1 MGGRDSICCM
11 DKERELII
19 AELDA
24 DADRLQGL
32 SLEDLGYVPDPRDMS
47 AEDLACVDSEGMEWM
62 SGISAEDR
70 RRSLGRARLLAGAIW
85 HASVVFID
93 QLFQDVHTLHG
104 KVSITRSDIDETW
117 ILSGLPPQYAEKYNG
132 LFAQR
137 FLVVGADLT
146 MKLTSGWT
154 PPSCVAQELA
164 VRCLLDQIEITA
176 DTYALDLDTHW
187 RGTLTDRLLEDT
199 DSDMLYDRSLD
210 GFQHDEGLNQ
220 QLRLAPMA
228 LEHWFEPFNDERH
241 VPPYAR

>member
-1 MGGRDSICCM
+1 M
-11 DKERELII
+11 DRERELIL

-32 SLEDLGYVPDPRDMS
+32 SLEDLGYVPDPRELSD
-47 AEDLACVDSEGMEWM
+47 EDLASVDSETMEWM
-62 SGISAEDR
+62 AGISAEDR
-70 RRSLGRARLLAGAIW
+70 RRSLSRARLLAGAIW
-85 HASVVFID
+85 HASVTLID
-93 QLFQDVHTLHG
+93 QLFQDIHTLHG
-104 KVSITRSDIDETW
+104 KESITREDIDETW

-137 FLVVGADLT
+137 FLMVAADMT

-154 PPSCVAQELA
+154 SPSCVAQELA

-176 DTYALDLDTHW
+176 DTYDLDLDPHW
-187 RGTLTDRLLEDT
+187 RGTLTDRILEDT

-228 LEHWFEPFNDERH
+228 LEYWFEPFNEEGQ
-241 VPPYAR
+241 VSPYAR

>member
-1 MGGRDSICCM
+1 M
-11 DKERELII
+11 DRVRELIL

-32 SLEDLGYVPDPRDMS
+32 SLEDLGYVPDPRDFS
-47 AEDLACVDSEGMEWM
+47 DGDLARVDSETMEWM
-62 SGISAEDR
+62 AGISAEDR
-70 RRSLGRARLLAGAIW
+70 RRRSSRARLLVGAIW
-85 HASVVFID
+85 HASVLLID

-104 KVSITRSDIDETW
+104 KESITREDIDETW
-117 ILSGLPPQYAEKYNG
+117 ILSALPPQYAEKYNG

-137 FLVVGADLT
+137 FLVVAADMT

-154 PPSCVAQELA
+154 SPSCVAQELA

-176 DTYALDLDTHW
+176 DTYDLDLDLHW
-187 RGTLTDRLLEDT
+187 RGALTDRLLEDT
-199 DSDMLYDRSLD
+199 DSDMLHDRSLD

-228 LEHWFEPFNDERH
+228 LECWFEPFNEESQ
-241 VPPYAR
+241 VSPYAR